1 MTTHKTGATKLF
13 QEVVTDLYNKVI
25 LSEEELQ
32 ELLGSLGTTSA
43 NNRKN
48 YRVYL
53 NKNNGTMTLQEKID
67 KLPLSI
73 EYEGKVYNLRMYT
86 EKDEIVLVYILY
98 NHNTL
103 FHVKDDR
110 ILLKTSFRLEELIDR
125 ALTIIENK
133 EWEK

>member
-1 MTTHKTGATKLF
+1 
-13 QEVVTDLYNKVI
+13 
-25 LSEEELQ
+25 
-32 ELLGSLGTTSA
+32 
-43 NNRKN
+43 
-48 YRVYL
+48 
-53 NKNNGTMTLQEKID
+53 MTLQEKID

-86 EKDEIVLVYILY
+86 EKDEIVLVYMLY
-98 NHNTL
+98 NHHTL

-133 EWEK
+133 EWENE